1 MRAFFWNRE
10 FEDISDMESQM
21 YTPPERVR
29 EFLENNTKKP
39 FIMCEYMHAMGNS
52 WEAWTGIWRW
62 NMNILP
68 IRGGFIWDMIDQAVA
83 RQGKTGRNIRHTA
96 VILET
101 VPQTGSSAETEFCIR
116 IVPYLQ
122 RLLR

>member
-1 MRAFFWNRE
+1 MAERDKNHPSVLIWSCGNESYAGEDIRAMSRWFKERDPGRLIHYEGVFWNRE

-68 IRGGFIWDMIDQAVA
+68 IREALSGI
-83 RQGKTGRNIRHTA
+83 
-96 VILET
+96 
-101 VPQTGSSAETEFCIR
+101 
-116 IVPYLQ
+116 
-122 RLLR
+122 